1 MSSFEERLLSA
12 LKSEITMRTADDMMT
27 TTSTPPALG
36 GRRGRRLAVAVAG
49 VAAAAA
55 AGAALMVQ
63 GPAYAVTETPD
74 GTVSVRISAFTDPG
88 GLEAELARHGVKAV
102 VDYLPEGRTCRPER
116 GRPGGPHGR
125 FGSDIR
131 KDGDGISFS
140 ITDGQV
146 PAGSTLVLAVT
157 KGPDGDRDLPSATS
171 LQVVEGEVAPCTA
184 TSLPLPSS
192 GSGGTEEG
200 KKNTDEGKKDD
211 GPGFTT
217 REDDGPGPTTREDG
231 GPGPTTREDGGP
243 GLTTR
248 EEDGHGLVTREND
261 GSDPAQGTG

>member
-49 VAAAAA
+49 VGAAAAA
-55 AGAALMVQ
+55 AAALMVQ
-63 GPAYAVTETPD
+63 APAYAVTEAPD

-102 VDYLPEGRTCRPER
+102 VDYLPEGRTCRPGR

-125 FGSDIR
+125 FGSAIR
-131 KDGDGISFS
+131 RDGDGISFS
-140 ITDGQV
+140 ITEGQV

-171 LQVVEGEVAPCTA
+171 LQVVEGEVAPCAA

-200 KKNTDEGKKDD
+200 KKDD
-211 GPGFTT
+211 GPGF
-217 REDDGPGPTTREDG
+217 TTREDG
-231 GPGPTTREDGGP
+231 GPGPTTHDDGGPGPTTRDDGGP

-248 EEDGHGLVTREND
+248 DDDGPGLVTREND
-261 GSDPAQGTG
+261 GSGPAQGTR